1 MVTTGKGWMP
11 SLLDLSL
18 EQQSTHEAISE
29 ELGKGRAGE
38 GGLQD
43 PFDQ

>member
-1 MVTTGKGWMP
+1 MVTTGKGSMQ
-11 SLLDLSL
+11 SLFELIS
-18 EQQSTHEAISE
+18 EKQSTHEAISQ

-38 GGLQD
+38 GGPQD